1 MVLQE
6 GSKPNSRPKQIGL
19 LIIDMINELK
29 FDGAQDLLPFIRETA
44 RNIAKLKDR
53 MKVEQLPI
61 VYVNDNFGRWKSDF
75 RTLVSR
81 CLEEDE
87 NAKSVV
93 QLLMPRQDDYFVLK
107 PKHSGFYA
115 TPLDLLLE
123 HLGVRRL
130 ILTGLLGNNCV
141 LYTAADAY
149 MRGYEIF
156 LPSDCMLSFNQ
167 EANRVAL
174 EQMKGTL
181 NAVISTS
188 DKVLVDAA
196 RD

>member
-6 GSKPNSRPKQIGL
+6 GMQPNLRPKQICL

-29 FDGAQDLLPFIRETA
+29 FDGAQDLLPCIRETA

>member
-1 MVLQE
+1 
-6 GSKPNSRPKQIGL
+6 
-19 LIIDMINELK
+19 
-29 FDGAQDLLPFIRETA
+29 
-44 RNIAKLKDR
+44 
-53 MKVEQLPI
+53 MKAEQLPI
-61 VYVNDNFGRWKSDF
+61 IYVNDNFGRWKSDF
-75 RTLVSR
+75 KKLVSR
-81 CLEEDE
+81 CLEEDQ
-87 NAKSVV
+87 NARSVV
-93 QLLMPRQDDYFVLK
+93 ELLMPQQDDYFVLK

-123 HLGVRRL
+123 HLGVHRL

-156 LPSDCMLSFNQ
+156 LPSDCMLSMNE
-167 EANRVAL
+167 EANRFAL

-181 NAVISTS
+181 NAVISIS
-188 DKVLVDAA
+188 DTVLEDAA

>member
-6 GSKPNSRPKQIGL
+6 GMQPNLRPKQICL

>member
-29 FDGAQDLLPFIRETA
+29 FDGAQDLLPCIRETA

-53 MKVEQLPI
+53 MKAEQLPI
-61 VYVNDNFGRWKSDF
+61 IYVNDNFGRWKSDF
-75 RTLVSR
+75 KKLVSR
-81 CLEEDE
+81 CLEEDQ
-87 NAKSVV
+87 NARSVV
-93 QLLMPRQDDYFVLK
+93 ELLMPQQDDYFVLK

-123 HLGVRRL
+123 HLGVHRL

-156 LPSDCMLSFNQ
+156 LPSDCMLSMNE
-167 EANRVAL
+167 EANRFAL

-181 NAVISTS
+181 NAVISIS
-188 DKVLVDAA
+188 DTVLEDAA

>member
-1 MVLQE
+1 MQ
-6 GSKPNSRPKQIGL
+6 PNLRPKQICL

-75 RTLVSR
+75 RTLVLR

>member
-1 MVLQE
+1 MALQE
-6 GSKPNSRPKQIGL
+6 GMQPNLRPKQICL

>member
-6 GSKPNSRPKQIGL
+6 GMQPNLRPKQIGL

-29 FDGAQDLLPFIRETA
+29 FDGAQDLLPCIRETA

>member
-1 MVLQE
+1 MALQE
-6 GSKPNSRPKQIGL
+6 GMQPNLRPKQICL

-29 FDGAQDLLPFIRETA
+29 FDGAQDLLPCIRETA

>member
-29 FDGAQDLLPFIRETA
+29 FDGAQDLLPCIRETA

-53 MKVEQLPI
+53 MKAEQLPI

-75 RTLVSR
+75 KKLVSR
-81 CLEEDE
+81 CLEEDQ
-87 NAKSVV
+87 NARSVV
-93 QLLMPRQDDYFVLK
+93 ELLMPQQDDYFVLK

-123 HLGVRRL
+123 HLGVHRL

-156 LPSDCMLSFNQ
+156 LPSDCMLSMNE
-167 EANRVAL
+167 EANRFAL

-181 NAVISTS
+181 NAVISIS
-188 DKVLVDAA
+188 DTVLEDAA

>member
-1 MVLQE
+1 
-6 GSKPNSRPKQIGL
+6 
-19 LIIDMINELK
+19 
-29 FDGAQDLLPFIRETA
+29 
-44 RNIAKLKDR
+44 
-53 MKVEQLPI
+53 
-61 VYVNDNFGRWKSDF
+61 
-75 RTLVSR
+75 
-81 CLEEDE
+81 
-87 NAKSVV
+87 
-93 QLLMPRQDDYFVLK
+93 
-107 PKHSGFYA
+107 
-115 TPLDLLLE
+115 LDLLLE

>member
-6 GSKPNSRPKQIGL
+6 GMQPNLRPKQICL

-93 QLLMPRQDDYFVLK
+93 QLLMPRQDDSFVLK

>member
-29 FDGAQDLLPFIRETA
+29 FDGAQDLLPCIRETA